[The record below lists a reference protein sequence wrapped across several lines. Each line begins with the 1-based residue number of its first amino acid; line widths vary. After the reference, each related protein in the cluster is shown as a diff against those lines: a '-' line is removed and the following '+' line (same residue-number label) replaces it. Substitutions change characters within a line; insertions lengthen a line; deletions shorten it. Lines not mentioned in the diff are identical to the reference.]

1 MSRGAPV
8 DASTRPSLAPAIVG
22 GGLAMLAAMLTG
34 GLQWLTRPA
43 PEPPAPAPT
52 LAVAPATASEPI
64 RTALLSPEESSPR
77 PAPRAE
83 GDLAPWSF
91 VDFQTTVKDPAV
103 DPQVRRRIL
112 DECVGRYVMWEGYVD
127 AVLPL
132 PPGADAA
139 WTVLLCEEERLL
151 SQSVLKQPAIC
162 RFDADAAGDVARL
175 RRGQRVTIRGECT
188 DHSPR
193 GTIVLHC
200 RLEETSL
207 R

>member
-1 MSRGAPV
+1 MSRGEPV

-22 GGLAMLAAMLTG
+22 GGLAMLVALLTG
-34 GLQWLTRPA
+34 AFQWLTRPA

-52 LAVAPATASEPI
+52 LAVAAVSASEPI
-64 RTALLSPEESSPR
+64 RTAFLSPEESSPQ
-77 PAPRAE
+77 AAFRAE
-83 GDLAPWSF
+83 EDLAPWSF
-91 VDFQTTVKDPAV
+91 IDFQSTVKDPAV
-103 DPQVRRRIL
+103 DPQVRQRIL
-112 DECVGRYVMWEGYVD
+112 DECVGRKVMWEGYVD

-151 SQSVLKQPAIC
+151 SQSLLKRPAIC
-162 RFDADAAGDVARL
+162 RFDADEAAGVAQL
-175 RRGQRVTIRGECT
+175 RRGQRVTIHGDCT

-200 RLEETSL
+200 RLQETSL

>member
-1 MSRGAPV
+1 MSRGEPV

-34 GLQWLTRPA
+34 AFQWLTRPA
-43 PEPPAPAPT
+43 PAPPAPAPT
-52 LAVAPATASEPI
+52 LALAASAASEPL
-64 RTALLSPEESSPR
+64 RTALLSPEESPP
-77 PAPRAE
+77 PAVLRAGGE
-83 GDLAPWSF
+83 LAPWSF
-91 VDFQTTVKDPAV
+91 VDFQSTVKDPAV
-103 DPQVRRRIL
+103 DPRVRERVL
-112 DECVGRYVMWEGYVD
+112 DECVGRKVIWEGYVD

-151 SQSVLKQPAIC
+151 SQSSFKQPAIC
-162 RFDADAAGDVARL
+162 RFDADEAEGVARL
-175 RRGQRVTIRGECT
+175 RRGQKVTIHGDCT

-200 RLEETSL
+200 RLEETAL